1 MSDRLCPMLD
11 DTQHKDS
18 YHAPPLP
25 WPVAEAIWEHLY
37 AALGHGDQSLERIAE
52 RGGFSYREIEVMA
65 DLLRK
70 RRERKKVR

>member
-1 MSDRLCPMLD
+1 MLD
-11 DTQHKDS
+11 DTLSRDG

-25 WPVAEAIWEHLY
+25 WPVAEAIWTHLY

-65 DLLRK
+65 NELRK
-70 RRERKKVR
+70 RRERKKDR